1 VTTNARLLRASSFL
15 EAEMSDEYPKALYRG
30 DSKTYEHVIAD
41 GEEHEQHLR
50 EQGYVNYSELKEPE
64 VIVIGKASGS
74 GGELSKV
81 KQELLDALKTIE
93 SKDEEILD
101 LKETYIAENNQLRQ
115 QVRFLELGNLGAGDL
130 QKILD
135 EKQVKYGARDSK
147 DELVKL
153 VFDAEYP
160 QEV

>member
-1 VTTNARLLRASSFL
+1 
-15 EAEMSDEYPKALYRG
+15 MSDEYPKALYRG

>member
-1 VTTNARLLRASSFL
+1 
-15 EAEMSDEYPKALYRG
+15 MSDEYPKALYRG

-64 VIVIGKASGS
+64 VIVIGKAGGS
-74 GGELSKV
+74 SGELAKI
-81 KQELLDALKTIE
+81 KQELLEALQTIE
-93 SKDEEILD
+93 LKDEEILD
-101 LKETYIAENNQLRQ
+101 LKETYIAENNQLRK

-135 EKQVKYGARDSK
+135 EKQVKFGARDSK

>member
-1 VTTNARLLRASSFL
+1 
-15 EAEMSDEYPKALYRG
+15 MSDEYPKALYRG
-30 DSKTYEHVIAD
+30 DTKIYDHVIAD

-64 VIVIGKASGS
+64 ITVIGKASGS
-74 GGELSKV
+74 NGELTKV
-81 KQELLDALKTIE
+81 KQELLEALQTIKQ
-93 SKDEEILD
+93 KDEEILD
-101 LKETYIAENNQLRQ
+101 LKETHIAENNKLRQ
-115 QVRFLELGNLGAGDL
+115 QIRQLELSKLDAGEL
-130 QKILD
+130 RKILD
-135 EKQVKYGARDSK
+135 VKQVKYGARDSK

>member
-1 VTTNARLLRASSFL
+1 MTTNARLLRASSFL

-64 VIVIGKASGS
+64 VIVIGKAGGS
-74 GGELSKV
+74 SGELAKI
-81 KQELLDALKTIE
+81 KQELLEALQTIE
-93 SKDEEILD
+93 LKDEEILD
-101 LKETYIAENNQLRQ
+101 LKETYIAENNQLRK

-135 EKQVKYGARDSK
+135 EKQVKFGARDSK

>member
-1 VTTNARLLRASSFL
+1 
-15 EAEMSDEYPKALYRG
+15 MSDEYPKALYRG
-30 DSKTYEHVIAD
+30 DSKTYDHVIAD

-64 VIVIGKASGS
+64 ITVIGKASS
-74 GGELSKV
+74 SIGELTKV
-81 KQELLDALKTIE
+81 KQELLEALQVIE
-93 SKDEEILD
+93 QKDEEILD
-101 LKETYIAENNQLRQ
+101 LKATHIAENNKLRQ
-115 QVRFLELGNLGAGDL
+115 QIRQLELSKFDAGEL
-130 QKILD
+130 RKILD

-160 QEV
+160 VFVEPKEE

>member
-1 VTTNARLLRASSFL
+1 MTTNARLLRASSFL

-30 DSKTYEHVIAD
+30 DSKIYEHVIAD

-64 VIVIGKASGS
+64 IIVIGKASGS
-74 GGELSKV
+74 GGDLAKV

-101 LKETYIAENNQLRQ
+101 LKESYIAENNQLRKQ
-115 QVRFLELGNLGAGDL
+115 IRQLELCKLDADELRN
-130 QKILD
+130 ILE

-147 DELVKL
+147 DVLVKL

-160 QEV
+160 EEE

>member
-1 VTTNARLLRASSFL
+1 
-15 EAEMSDEYPKALYRG
+15 MSDEYPKALYRG

-50 EQGYVNYSELKEPE
+50 NQGYVNYSELKEPE
-64 VIVIGKASGS
+64 VIVLGKVESS
-74 GGELSKV
+74 SGELAKV
-81 KQELLDALKTIE
+81 KQELLEALKTIE

-101 LKETYIAENNQLRQ
+101 LKQSYIAENNQLRQ
-115 QVRFLELGNLGAGDL
+115 QIRQLELSKLDAVEL
-130 QKILD
+130 RKILD

>member
-1 VTTNARLLRASSFL
+1 
-15 EAEMSDEYPKALYRG
+15 MSDEYPKALYRG

-50 EQGYVNYSELKEPE
+50 EQGYVNYAELKEPE

-74 GGELSKV
+74 SGELNKV
-81 KQELLDALKTIE
+81 KQELLEALQTIE
-93 SKDEEILD
+93 QKDEKILD
-101 LKETYIAENNQLRQ
+101 LQSTFIAENNKLRQ
-115 QVRFLELGNLGAGDL
+115 QIRQLELSKLDAGEIR
-130 QKILD
+130 KILD

-160 QEV
+160 IFVDPEEE

>member
-1 VTTNARLLRASSFL
+1 
-15 EAEMSDEYPKALYRG
+15 MSDEYPKAVYRG

-64 VIVIGKASGS
+64 LIVLGKASGS
-74 GGELSKV
+74 GGELAKI
-81 KQELLDALKTIE
+81 KQELLEALQSIE
-93 SKDEEILD
+93 LKDEEILD
-101 LKETYIAENNQLRQ
+101 LKQTFIAENNHLRQ
-115 QVRFLELGNLGAGDL
+115 LIRQLELSKLDAGEL
-130 QKILD
+130 RKILD